1 MDNDHGKVRLRFAKQ
16 IKARAIKEWA
26 MRGVGANIEKVIIY
40 VSFELEL
47 FGNDLL
53 GFNFF

>member
-1 MDNDHGKVRLRFAKQ
+1 MVLGQFGKRLEGG
-16 IKARAIKEWA
+16 AIEEWA
-26 MRGVGANIEKVIIY
+26 MRGEGANIEKVIIY